1 MNLPYYC
8 NTIYIIIGG
17 WVNLI
22 SDIQLWLWPA
32 WGPNTKLI
40 YGWWPSKNGSSVF
53 FAGKGV
59 KPVIATW
66 EGGGGRLET
75 YLFRSDTDYR
85 GVGGFIQEGG
95 TYWDFFVRVV
105 SVQLSIIMGQ
115 NDVNLKKHGW
125 YKPTKTY
132 SLSIYSSSC
141 RKIWYNVFIRINLE
155 LQTTGPNHFKY
166 KLAES

>member
-1 MNLPYYC
+1 M
-8 NTIYIIIGG
+8 IMAGMRAKHKI
-17 WVNLI
+17 
-22 SDIQLWLWPA
+22 DLWLVTIKKWIQCFFC
-32 WGPNTKLI
+32 WKG
-40 YGWWPSKNGSSVF
+40 SKTCHCNMG
-53 FAGKGV
+53 G
-59 KPVIATW
+59 
-66 EGGGGRLET
+66 GGGGRLET